1 MDEIN
6 IKLYIIYK
14 EINLNLL
21 YIHYNPLCKL
31 KMKEK

>member
-1 MDEIN
+1 MGEIN
-6 IKLYIIYK
+6 VKLHIIAK